1 MRSIDLDSLD
11 IFRTV
16 ATEGGV
22 IRAAQKLNRV
32 SNVTTR
38 IKQLEKRLG
47 RPLFRKQGRGLVL
60 SPEGELLL
68 SYAQRL
74 FRHADEAET
83 TYPRLGGHLPL
94 LPPLQAQI
102 TVPTHAWAISRSP
115 VDPVRL
121 RAALSASAIWANE
134 RGDHFSAA
142 SPASRR
148 PWRCKAVPPAAAA

>member
-22 IRAAQKLNRV
+22 IRAAQKLDRV

-74 FRHADEAET
+74 FRLADEAESELRT
-83 TYPRLGGHLPL
+83 GRPMGVLRIGSLESTAGSRL
-94 LPPLQAQI
+94 A
-102 TVPTHAWAISRSP
+102 
-115 VDPVRL
+115 
-121 RAALSASAIWANE
+121 
-134 RGDHFSAA
+134 
-142 SPASRR
+142 PAT
-148 PWRCKAVPPAAAA
+148 CPACGARQT